1 MASETEGNYS
11 SKLFLTNNHR
21 RRESFDLPLTF
32 LNSAIEDSEH
42 SLPFN
47 WQAKIS
53 GVVRR
58 FSFLFN
64 KETLS
69 DVHFIVGIEP
79 NTQTIPA
86 HKFILS
92 IGSAVFDA
100 MFNGPMANK
109 NDVFTITDMEPK
121 VFMALLKYLYSD
133 EVVMEA
139 DMTMALLY
147 AAKKYAL
154 PMLDKICQDFFHK
167 SMTKDNV
174 FQLLTQARM
183 FDEPHLAAT
192 VLDAII
198 NNASVSF
205 NAPGFASVDYET
217 LCVIIERDTPDIS
230 ECDRFVA
237 LCKWATAECSRQ
249 KCKVT
254 PENVCRVLGKVLH
267 SLKFDEIDKEE
278 FSTKILLSEVLDD
291 HVFVEILTTLLRRQ
305 SKDSTGKH

>member
-1 MASETEGNYS
+1 MTSETDGSFN
-11 SKLFLTNNHR
+11 SKLMLTNNQR
-21 RRESFDLPLTF
+21 RRESFDLPLDF
-32 LNSAIEDSEH
+32 LNPAIEEFEYM
-42 SLPFN
+42 LPFN
-47 WQAKIS
+47 WQAKKA
-53 GVVRR
+53 GVLQR

-79 NTQTIPA
+79 NTQIIPA

-109 NDVFTITDMEPK
+109 NDVIVITDMEPK
-121 VFMALLKYLYSD
+121 VFMAVLKYLYSD
-133 EVVMEA
+133 QVVLEA
-139 DMTMALLY
+139 DMTLPLLY

-154 PMLDKICQDFFHK
+154 PMLDKICRDSFHK
-167 SMTKDNV
+167 CMTKDNI
-174 FQLLTQARM
+174 FQLLMQARM
-183 FDEPHLAAT
+183 FDEPHLAVT

-205 NAPGFASVDYET
+205 NAPGLANIDHET
-217 LCVIIERDTPDIS
+217 LCVIMERDTREIT

-254 PENVCRVLGKVLH
+254 PQNVCRVLGKVLH
-267 SLKFDEIDKEE
+267 SLKFDEIDQEE
-278 FSTKILLSEVLDD
+278 FSTKILQSEVLDD
-291 HVFVEILTTLLRRQ
+291 HVFVEILNTVRRR
-305 SKDSTGKH
+305 